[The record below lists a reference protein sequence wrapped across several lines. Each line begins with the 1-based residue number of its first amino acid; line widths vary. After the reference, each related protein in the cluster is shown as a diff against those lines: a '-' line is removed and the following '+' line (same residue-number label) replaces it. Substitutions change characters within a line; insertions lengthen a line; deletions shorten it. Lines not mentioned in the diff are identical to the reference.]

1 VQQARRLFRPAMLR
15 HLVTGWDSGLLML
28 PVRVV
33 VELAGCDSARAGR
46 NAIRSILCY
55 TLSRKLTSEGLIV

>member
-1 VQQARRLFRPAMLR
+1 MLR
-15 HLVTGWDSGLLML
+15 HSVTGWDSGLLML